1 MLIYTSYIFSN
12 KGGGGGG
19 GGDKVGVREFDFG
32 IIRILFIENETKGS
46 WRYMYIIPEICEI
59 DATYVDF

>member
-12 KGGGGGG
+12 KGGGGG
-19 GGDKVGVREFDFG
+19 DNVGVREFDFG

>member
-12 KGGGGGG
+12 KGGGGG

-32 IIRILFIENETKGS
+32 IIRILFIENERKGS